1 MAAVSSSSTFF
12 FFLLFRAALTA
23 YGGFQARGPLELQL
37 PAYTRAT
44 ATQDPSC
51 TRDLHHSS
59 QQHWILNTLSE
70 TRGWT
75 CILDTSQIR
84 FCWATRGTQLPFSCT
99 GSSLPLLPLI
109 QVRSPHTA
117 HSQHPFPVS
126 LAHCSTLFLCR
137 LLVEPGGQGSC
148 FTHVYSLIP
157 QCSMWFNL
165 GPYKYWMNF
174 EFSYFLHL
182 IYFLF
187 PCFNSFLILFT

>member
-70 TRGWT
+70 ARDRT
-75 CILDTSQIR
+75 CVRLDTSQFHNSLSTMGTPQKTALTTYPIIHPTPYALVYPAR
-84 FCWATRGTQLPFSCT
+84 FPFFFKISVQGPPSPGSHLPPQKHCN
-99 GSSLPLLPLI
+99 L
-109 QVRSPHTA
+109 SPRY
-117 HSQHPFPVS
+117 
-126 LAHCSTLFLCR
+126 LA
-137 LLVEPGGQGSC
+137 
-148 FTHVYSLIP
+148 
-157 QCSMWFNL
+157 
-165 GPYKYWMNF
+165 
-174 EFSYFLHL
+174 
-182 IYFLF
+182 
-187 PCFNSFLILFT
+187 